1 MTWTIRV
8 NEDLDR
14 LVDSSISELGY
25 TSKAEL
31 VREAI
36 REFILKQNV
45 GRLGLRTA
53 GRFRSTSGDPD
64 EALARLATITRDVK
78 AVDEILSEERQAI
91 EDALL
96 RLERRP

>member
-1 MTWTIRV
+1 VTWTIRV

-31 VREAI
+31 
-36 REFILKQNV
+36 FILKQNV